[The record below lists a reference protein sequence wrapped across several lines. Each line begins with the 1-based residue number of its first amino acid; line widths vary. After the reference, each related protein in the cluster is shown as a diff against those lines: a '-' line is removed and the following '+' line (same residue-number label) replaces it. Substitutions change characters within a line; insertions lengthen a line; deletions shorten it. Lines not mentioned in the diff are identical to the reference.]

1 MLFKQKPTCVH
12 CGKSSRSLFLDSN
25 GLCPACSDEYYRLR
39 AQRAKLMESIKKK
52 EALNRLESI
61 PLHHISLSPEPRKR
75 RRGYKEVPSSPI
87 YRNVDYGNFVVFDT
101 ETTGFTPSKDRIVE
115 LGAVMFYSGYP
126 IERFSTLINPEC
138 PIPSAATEV
147 NHITDDM
154 VMNAPTISMVL
165 PAFEAFVGGYPL
177 VAHNLEFD
185 LKMLFYSGSIIFET
199 NRKYYD
205 TLALARQLLKRHRK
219 IYHHNYVDVDDMNED
234 DYYSGAYDYDDYE
247 YNDVENHKLGTL
259 CDYYKII
266 HPGPHRADADALA
279 TGDLFL
285 ALVNDKLSR

>member
-1 MLFKQKPTCVH
+1 MLFRQKPTCAH
-12 CGKSSRSLFLDSN
+12 CGKSGYKLELDYN
-25 GLCPACSDEYYRLR
+25 GFCPECAAEYRRLKAER
-39 AQRAKLMESIKKK
+39 ARLVESVKKRD
-52 EALNRLESI
+52 ALIRLESI
-61 PLHHISLSPEPRKR
+61 PLHNIILSPEHRKR
-75 RRGYKEVPSSPI
+75 RRRGYEDVPSSPI
-87 YRNVDYGNFVVFDT
+87 YRNGNYGNFVVFDT
-101 ETTGFTPSKDRIVE
+101 ETTGFAPSKDRIVE
-115 LGAVMFYSGYP
+115 LSAILFSGGFP
-126 IERFSTLINPEC
+126 VERFSTLINPEC

-154 VMNAPTISMVL
+154 VLNAPTISMVL
-165 PAFEAFVGGYPL
+165 PAFESFVGNYPL

-185 LKMLFYSGSIIFET
+185 LKMLFYSGSVIFET

-219 IYHHNYVDVDDMNED
+219 IYHHNYISVDNMTEEE
-234 DYYSGAYDYDDYE
+234 YYYGSYDDDYE

-259 CDYYKII
+259 CDYYEIV